1 MFALID
7 CNNFYVSCERVF
19 DPKLQGQPVVVLS
32 NNDGCVI
39 ARSAEA
45 KALGIPMGIPFFK
58 VKDLISQHQI
68 QVFSSNYALYGDM
81 SQRVMQT
88 LAVLCPDLE
97 VYSIDEAFLDFSG
110 FQAQPLQQ
118 GQLIRQTVGQ
128 WTGIPVSIGIAA
140 TKVLAKVANKLA
152 KQNGGVFVLSPSKV
166 QAVLM
171 TLPVEEVWGIS
182 SRWGQRLRALNISTA
197 AELQATNLNL
207 MRQQFNI
214 VLERIVR
221 ELRGESCLALES
233 IVNPQQSLVVSRSFG
248 QPITTLPE
256 LKQAVATYV
265 SRAAEKLR
273 SRQLAT
279 SYLTVFARTNRFQE
293 NYEAPSASQG
303 LIQPTNHTG
312 KLLEVAL
319 CCTEAIYQPGRA
331 YKRAGVLFQ
340 GLGSAQSIQQSLF
353 EESDSEKG
361 AALMATMD
369 RLNRRYGRQS
379 LHYGATG
386 TRQHWA
392 MRSDQRSPQYT
403 TRWQDLPEVHA
414 RAREI

>member
-1 MFALID
+1 MFALVD

-19 DPKLQGQPVVVLS
+19 NPKLQGQPVVVLS

-39 ARSAEA
+39 ARSAEV
-45 KALGIPMGIPFFK
+45 KALGIPMGVPFFK
-58 VKDLISQHQI
+58 VKDLVTQHQI

-88 LAVLCPDLE
+88 LAMLCPELE

-110 FQAQPLQQ
+110 FRAQPLQQ

-128 WTGIPVSIGIAA
+128 WTGIPVSIGIAS

-166 QAVLM
+166 PGVLA

-182 SRWGQRLRALNISTA
+182 GRWGQRLRALKINTA
-197 AELQATNLNL
+197 AELQSANLAL
-207 MRQQFNI
+207 IRQQFNV

-221 ELRGESCLALES
+221 ELRGESCLPLES

-273 SRQLAT
+273 SRQLTT
-279 SYLTVFARTNRFQE
+279 SYLTIFARTNRFQE
-293 NYEAPSASQG
+293 NYENPSASQG
-303 LIQPTNHTG
+303 LLTSTSHTG
-312 KLLEVAL
+312 KLLDVAL
-319 CCTEAIYQPGRA
+319 RCTESIYQPGRV
-331 YKRAGVLFQ
+331 YKKAGVLFQ
-340 GLGSAQSIQQSLF
+340 GLSSAQLVQQSLF
-353 EESDSEKG
+353 EETGDGKG
-361 AALMATMD
+361 EVLMATID
-369 RLNRRYGRQS
+369 RINRKFGRQS
-379 LHYGATG
+379 LKYGAVG
-386 TRQHWA
+386 TTQAWA
-392 MRSDQRSPQYT
+392 MQSNHRTPQYT
-403 TRWQDLPEVHA
+403 TRWQDLPLVLA
-414 RAREI
+414 RS